1 MVTTV
6 YVALVG
12 LIGLAVLA
20 LMAPAAVNEVRLGVV
35 RRRGVRTSARCVAVL
50 PPRTRKGRTRH
61 VLEFTGPAG
70 EQVTRGDLRVPPA
83 TLVGDG
89 LTLAHR
95 PERPD
100 VVAVVP
106 PGLGLRTAL
115 RAARTGLLYLLVV
128 LLVVAG
134 AMAFGI
140 ELVRTAVS
148 GDIDPDTLP

>member
-61 VLEFTGPAG
+61 VLEFTGPAS
-70 EQVTRGDLRVPPA
+70 EQVTRGDLRVPLDHPRRRRAHPCPPA
-83 TLVGDG
+83 RTAGRGGGGAARPRSADGAARGPDRAAVPPRGAAGRRGGDG
-89 LTLAHR
+89 LRDRTRPDGRLGRHR
-95 PERPD
+95 PGHAP
-100 VVAVVP
+100 
-106 PGLGLRTAL
+106 
-115 RAARTGLLYLLVV
+115 
-128 LLVVAG
+128 
-134 AMAFGI
+134 
-140 ELVRTAVS
+140 
-148 GDIDPDTLP
+148 